1 MKLVLTEEEKFKLIF
16 CIGILSFIGVL
27 LYFVDANTGYRNQA
41 ALLFIPFSIVIAII
55 DLLICRNS
63 TEKEEI

>member
-16 CIGILSFIGVL
+16 CIGIFSFVGLV
-27 LYFVDANTGYRNQA
+27 LYFIDTDTGYRNQA